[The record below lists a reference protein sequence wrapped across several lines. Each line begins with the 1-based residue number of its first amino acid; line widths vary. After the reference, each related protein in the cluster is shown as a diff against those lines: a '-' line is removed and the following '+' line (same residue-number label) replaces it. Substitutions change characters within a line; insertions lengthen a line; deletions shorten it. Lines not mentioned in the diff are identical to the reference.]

1 MCEEIPKELKYN
13 LHFYIIYINIKIN
26 IPLFY
31 IMPKR
36 HFSKTRRRYKRKGGG
51 EDYDIEQGPVMPIVP
66 IKRIPT
72 DPIRKQEELGRNLT
86 SVISPD
92 QAELV
97 FSGPNP
103 EERQRLERSEMG
115 MYDKEDPDVT
125 AYTSS
130 DMKLFSEG
138 GKRRRTKRHRRKTRK
153 TRRVG
158 RKTRRRVKR

>member
-1 MCEEIPKELKYN
+1 
-13 LHFYIIYINIKIN
+13 
-26 IPLFY
+26 
-31 IMPKR
+31 MPKR

-51 EDYDIEQGPVMPIVP
+51 EDEYDIEQGPAMNVVP

-92 QAELV
+92 EAELV

-125 AYTSS
+125 AYNYS

-138 GKRRRTKRHRRKTRK
+138 GKRKTRRVRRKTRK

-158 RKTRRRVKR
+158 RKTRKTRRVKR

>member
-1 MCEEIPKELKYN
+1 
-13 LHFYIIYINIKIN
+13 
-26 IPLFY
+26 
-31 IMPKR
+31 MPKR

-72 DPIRKQEELGRNLT
+72 DPIKRQEELGRSLT
-86 SVISPD
+86 AVISPD
-92 QAELV
+92 EAELV

-103 EERQRLERSEMG
+103 EERQRLERSEMRI
-115 MYDKEDPDVT
+115 YDKEDPDVA

-138 GKRRRTKRHRRKTRK
+138 GKRRRTKRHRRKTMKTRRHRRKTMK
-153 TRRVG
+153 TRRV
-158 RKTRRRVKR
+158 KR

>member
-1 MCEEIPKELKYN
+1 
-13 LHFYIIYINIKIN
+13 
-26 IPLFY
+26 
-31 IMPKR
+31 MPKS

-51 EDYDIEQGPVMPIVP
+51 EDYDIEQGPVIPIVP

-72 DPIRKQEELGRNLT
+72 DPVRKQQELGRNLT

-92 QAELV
+92 EAELV

-115 MYDKEDPDVT
+115 MYDKEDPDVV

-138 GKRRRTKRHRRKTRK
+138 GKRKTRRHRRKTRK
-153 TRRVG
+153 TRRVR
-158 RKTRRRVKR
+158 RKTKRRVKR

>member
-1 MCEEIPKELKYN
+1 
-13 LHFYIIYINIKIN
+13 
-26 IPLFY
+26 
-31 IMPKR
+31 MPKK
-36 HFSKTRRRYKRKGGG
+36 HFSKTRKRYKRKGGG
-51 EDYDIEQGPVMPIVP
+51 EDYDIEQGPVIPIVP

-72 DPIRKQEELGRNLT
+72 DPVRKQEELGRNLT

-92 QAELV
+92 EAELV

-103 EERQRLERSEMG
+103 EERQRLERSEME

-138 GKRRRTKRHRRKTRK
+138 GKRKTRRVRRKTRK